1 MGRIPAGDPD
11 RSLRTEVHMNKT
23 DLAIYIQNE
32 EQLRRAES
40 LLDRIEQ
47 ERNYTGMVE
56 LAGILEELHNDN
68 LEEEICALYTEAA
81 DEGKVP
87 EAMVRLALIY
97 RDKRISKN
105 SAEKSFRYAY
115 EAARLGNTEAEYVLA
130 ELFQGC
136 HNTLALYWMKHAA
149 NKGHVEAARG
159 VAELYDEMKKHE
171 LAETFYR
178 KALEL
183 GDESAAKKVTWL
195 GKLFRILKYS

>member
-1 MGRIPAGDPD
+1 
-11 RSLRTEVHMNKT
+11 MNKT

-47 ERNYTGMVE
+47 ERNYAGMVE

-68 LEEEICALYTEAA
+68 LEEEICALYTKAA

-105 SAEKSFRYAY
+105 SAEKSS
-115 EAARLGNTEAEYVLA
+115 EYVLA

>member
-1 MGRIPAGDPD
+1 MN
-11 RSLRTEVHMNKT
+11 MNKT

-47 ERNYTGMVE
+47 ERNYAGMVE

-115 EAARLGNTEAEYVLA
+115 EAAHLGNTEAEYVLA

-136 HNTLALYWMKHAA
+136 H
-149 NKGHVEAARG
+149 
-159 VAELYDEMKKHE
+159 EMKKHE

-195 GKLFRILKYS
+195 GKLIRILKYS

>member
-1 MGRIPAGDPD
+1 MRRIPAGDPD
-11 RSLRTEVHMNKT
+11 RS
-23 DLAIYIQNE
+23 
-32 EQLRRAES
+32 RRAES

-47 ERNYTGMVE
+47 ERNYAGMVE

-115 EAARLGNTEAEYVLA
+115 EAAHLGNTEAEFVLA
-130 ELFQGC
+130 ETFQAC
-136 HNTLALYWMKHAA
+136 HNTLALY
-149 NKGHVEAARG
+149 
-159 VAELYDEMKKHE
+159 ELYDEMKKHE

>member
-1 MGRIPAGDPD
+1 
-11 RSLRTEVHMNKT
+11 MNKT

-47 ERNYTGMVE
+47 ERNYAGMVE

-97 RDKRISKN
+97 RDKRISKRAFDMRMKRHI
-105 SAEKSFRYAY
+105 SEIRRRSMFWQSCFRA
-115 EAARLGNTEAEYVLA
+115 
-130 ELFQGC
+130 
-136 HNTLALYWMKHAA
+136 
-149 NKGHVEAARG
+149 
-159 VAELYDEMKKHE
+159 
-171 LAETFYR
+171 
-178 KALEL
+178 
-183 GDESAAKKVTWL
+183 VT
-195 GKLFRILKYS
+195 ILWPCTG

>member
-1 MGRIPAGDPD
+1 
-11 RSLRTEVHMNKT
+11 MNKT

-47 ERNYTGMVE
+47 ERNYAGMVE

-115 EAARLGNTEAEYVLA
+115 EAAHLGNTEAEYVLA
-130 ELFQGC
+130 ELFQC
-136 HNTLALYWMKHAA
+136 P
-149 NKGHVEAARG
+149 R
-159 VAELYDEMKKHE
+159 
-171 LAETFYR
+171 
-178 KALEL
+178 
-183 GDESAAKKVTWL
+183 SC
-195 GKLFRILKYS
+195 